1 VTDSAFKLHMEVCLS
16 PCAHTQVMIIYSVYA
31 LYLLSPKTC

>member
-1 VTDSAFKLHMEVCLS
+1 MSDSAFKLDMEVCLS
-16 PCAHTQVMIIYSVYA
+16 LCAHTQVVIIYSVYA